1 MSSMNQEASIRYHQ
15 MKKANPGMTTNQA
28 LVASGAGSMVDLN
41 NKLYDTGVS
50 SADVPAFTFTPLDFG
65 KQLLRQ
71 VVGIEA
77 NPNNLSSHKVLQ
89 LVRQGVSK
97 PDFMQEYMRSGG
109 KPPQHSV
116 LTDSEYQE
124 AYNTQQIPDWQGP
137 LQEVQGP
144 LQEVPD
150 DVEITQEI
158 EHSGDIDPGQEI
170 KKEQYESRMPSYDSQ
185 PDPQPTGQQPMQAQ
199 AYVPPN
205 HPQHFPS
212 QPDPQ
217 PTGQQPMQ
225 ATVNPYSPPQPF
237 QSVSPPSV
245 SESLMQGGFET
256 SLPMYSSPPTQQG
269 YNYDSDVMTKLLQ
282 QIMSNQT

>member
-1 MSSMNQEASIRYHQ
+1 MNQEASIRYNQ

-50 SADVPAFTFTPLDFG
+50 SADVPAFTPLDFG

-71 VVGIEA
+71 VVGMEA

-116 LTDSEYQE
+116 LTDSEYME

-137 LQEVQGP
+137 LQEV
-144 LQEVPD
+144 PD
-150 DVEITQEI
+150 
-158 EHSGDIDPGQEI
+158 DPGQEI
-170 KKEQYESRMPSYDSQ
+170 KKEQPDYESRMPSYDSQ

-205 HPQHFPS
+205 HPQHFPD
-212 QPDPQ
+212 QAPMPQ